1 MRDLTTGEV
10 RLVRGKQSYL
20 VDPRKEIHIT
30 RTLSVMEWNLWI
42 APGEPH
48 KLTTKP
54 VTTPWAISIIVPH
67 NTAILATTAAGQRV
81 IEGPCVTLL
90 EYEETLVP
98 LHLST
103 ATPKSDEHPLATCF
117 LRTVG
122 NRVSDIIQIETSD
135 FVRIN
140 IRTSYSVTFH
150 RDHKDKWFNC
160 ENYIQVMGGGT
171 AECSRI
177 ARACAA
183 RRSRPGRALASFR
196 GAHDRDAWT
205 TDGPRTGSVDGGQH
219 G

>member
-30 RTLSVMEWNLWI
+30 RTLSVNDWNLWV
-42 APGEPH
+42 APSEPH
-48 KLTTKP
+48 KQTSKP

-67 NTAILATTAAGQRV
+67 NTAVLATTASGQRV

-98 LHLST
+98 LRLST
-103 ATPKSDEHPLATCF
+103 GTPKTDDHPLETCF

-122 NRVSDIIQIETSD
+122 NRVSDIIDVETSD
-135 FVRIN
+135 FVQIH

-160 ENYIQVMGGGT
+160 ENYIQVMKSCTQETPMRSHGCGRSQTLGG
-171 AECSRI
+171 SQRQS
-177 ARACAA
+177 ARWAPTLHL
-183 RRSRPGRALASFR
+183 R
-196 GAHDRDAWT
+196 T
-205 TDGPRTGSVDGGQH
+205 TKGPRATA
-219 G
+219 